1 MSIVRTQSL
10 RCLPI
15 VLMTLAVIGCGRKED
30 AEPTLTVITGT
41 ITLDGQP
48 LPNADLEFHYKGT
61 APEAYKGAASRS
73 DAEGVFQV
81 KSVIEGKTGAKLGIL
96 PGPHNVIVTR
106 TQSDE
111 QPEVP
116 KKYTS
121 LDTTDLELKASEDR
135 SIGYV
140 LELSSVT
147 E

>member
-1 MSIVRTQSL
+1 MSIVRIHTY

-15 VLMTLAVIGCGRKED
+15 VLMTLAVIGCGTKED
-30 AEPTLTVITGT
+30 FEPSLTVVTGT

-48 LPNADLEFHYKGT
+48 LTDADLKFHYKGT
-61 APEAYKGAASRS
+61 APEVYKGAASRS
-73 DAEGVFQV
+73 NANGEFQI
-81 KSVIEGKTGAKLGIL
+81 KSVIEGRSGAKLGIL
-96 PGPHNVIVTR
+96 PGPHKVTVTR
-106 TQSDE
+106 TKSDG

-140 LELSSVT
+140 LELSSAT